1 MDKIY
6 ALIIRPGE
14 VFGFYAIQLREV
26 TREHDVFFKE
36 RVVDSLEGLPSAEL
50 RRLVACCRWTLPE
63 TLYNKGGRSFPSPR
77 VFFQN
82 AEKSTVK
89 YLAQQVGKHLMEAFA
104 LARSLGISIWKD
116 TLPGDPLEERK
127 RLTFVDDPMPAH
139 LKFTKTDDGIDYRLT
154 LANGLVPMEHKV
166 EVLSDKPPIFII
178 DREIRTFG
186 EGTNGLVLKPF
197 CSKEIIHIPQAHQSK
212 YFRTFVLRMAYHND
226 IEAVGFEMRELH
238 PEPVA
243 HLLLE
248 QNVGGEYGLS
258 TEFVYD
264 DKRFKPDNRREKS
277 IILHDDGEQVDFVC
291 IYRDRNAER
300 LLTQWLDEELHMP
313 KNGPLKEMA
322 AWIAE
327 HLDVLRQRGVVV
339 DQYGTRR
346 YYIGDVHITQS
357 TKALGDWFH
366 IHVELHFDNGMT
378 VPMSALKDAL
388 CQGDTEFLLPN
399 GEWFVIPEGW
409 FARYGALVLFG
420 RRSTSGGISIHR
432 YQRAM
437 FPELD
442 GGKRQSTL
450 PAMDK
455 TPPQDFHAQLR
466 PYQEAGYEWLVTHMM
481 EGAGCILGDDM
492 GLGKTVQTIAL
503 MTKYHESTSG
513 GGGATRTDGQLSLF
527 DNNDGDVAD
536 DKTAA
541 PKRFPML
548 VVAPASVVYNWRNEL
563 RRFAPAMHVL
573 TYVGTPSERKE
584 KAKYIANSDVVV
596 TTYQT
601 LRIDIDT
608 LNRYHYAIAVFDEAQ
623 SFKNSSSLLYA
634 AIRRVSTDFPLALS
648 GTPIEN
654 SLEELWAIM
663 NIVNSNLLGDRNT
676 FVKQFLH
683 PITANLMSTKTKL
696 LKQLVAPFFLR
707 RRKED
712 VLDNLP
718 ERQDETILCE
728 MTPQQ
733 AERYEAEE
741 SSMRNLIFD
750 NTRKLD
756 NVHVLTA
763 IGRLRQMACSPD
775 LVSPPP
781 GTVAPDGPSGLEGS
795 GKMQAL
801 FEHLEQLRGTTH
813 KALLFSD
820 YARFLDLIAD
830 EMDRR
835 KWKYTMLTGSTANRE
850 QVIAGFQEDAEC
862 QFFLITLKAGGVGL
876 NLTEADYVFLLDPWW
891 NMAAEEQAISR
902 AHRMGQRRAV
912 FVYRM
917 ITSGTL
923 EEEIQHVQNHKQSVI
938 DAVLS
943 LENNKN

>member
-1 MDKIY
+1 MDTIY

-26 TREHDVFFKE
+26 TREHDVFFKA
-36 RVVDSLEGLPSAEL
+36 RVVDSPDGLPTAEL
-50 RRLVACCRWTLPE
+50 RRIVACCRWTLPE
-63 TLYNKGGRSFPSPR
+63 TLYSKGGRTFATPKA
-77 VFFQN
+77 FFQN
-82 AEKSTVK
+82 ASKSTVK
-89 YLAQQVGKHLMEAFA
+89 YLAQQVGKHLAEAFA
-104 LARSLGISIWKD
+104 LARSIGIGIWKD

-127 RLTFVDDPMPAH
+127 RLTFVDEPMPAH
-139 LKFTKTDDGIDYRLT
+139 LQFTKTDDGIDYRLT
-154 LANGLVPMEHKV
+154 LADGLVPMEHKV
-166 EVLSDKPPIFII
+166 EVLSDKPPLFII
-178 DREIRTFG
+178 DREIRTFA

-197 CSKEIIHIPQAHQSK
+197 CGKGIIHIPQAHQSK

-226 IEAVGFEMRELH
+226 IEAVGFEMKEEH
-238 PEPVA
+238 PDPVT

-248 QNVGGEYGLS
+248 KSVLGGYVLTPEFAYG
-258 TEFVYD
+258 

-277 IILHDDGEQVDFVC
+277 IVLHDDGEQVDFVC
-291 IYRDRNAER
+291 IYRNREAER
-300 LLTQWLDEELHMP
+300 LVLQWLDDGLHMP
-313 KNGPLKEMA
+313 KQGTQKVMA
-322 AWIAE
+322 AWLTD
-327 HLDVLRQRGVVV
+327 HLQELRQRGVVV
-339 DQYGTRR
+339 DQFGTRR
-346 YYIGDVHITQS
+346 YYIGDVSITQS

-366 IHVELHFDNGMT
+366 IHVDLHFDNGMV

-388 CQGDTEFLLPN
+388 CQGESEFQLPN

-432 YQRAM
+432 NQQAM

-442 GGKRQSTL
+442 GEGRRSAP

-455 TPPQDFHAQLR
+455 TLPEGFRAQLR
-466 PYQEAGYEWLVTHMM
+466 PYQKEGYEWLLAHMT

-503 MTKYHESTSG
+503 MTKYHEATAHRRT
-513 GGGATRTDGQLSLF
+513 GAEPGGQLGLF
-527 DNNDGDVAD
+527 GDGEGAGEAD
-536 DKTAA
+536 GR
-541 PKRFPML
+541 PPRFPVL

-563 RRFAPAMHVL
+563 GRFAPALRVL
-573 TYVGTPSERKE
+573 VYAGSPAERKE
-584 KAKYIANSDVVV
+584 KDKYIAGSDVVV

-608 LNRYHYAIAVFDEAQ
+608 LDRYHYAMAVFDEAQ

-634 AIRRVSTDFPLALS
+634 AVRRVSTDFPLALS

-676 FVKQFLH
+676 FAKQFLH
-683 PITANLMSTKTKL
+683 PITANLLSTKTQL

-728 MTPQQ
+728 MTPLQ
-733 AERYEAEE
+733 AERYEVEE

-775 LVSPPP
+775 LVSPAP
-781 GTVAPDGPSGLEGS
+781 GTAGKAGGPTGLEAS

-820 YARFLDLIAD
+820 YARFLDLVAA
-830 EMDRR
+830 EMDQRE
-835 KWKYTMLTGSTANRE
+835 WKYAMLTGSTANRE
-850 QVIAGFQEDAEC
+850 QVIAGFQDDQEC

-891 NMAAEEQAISR
+891 NIAAEEQAISR